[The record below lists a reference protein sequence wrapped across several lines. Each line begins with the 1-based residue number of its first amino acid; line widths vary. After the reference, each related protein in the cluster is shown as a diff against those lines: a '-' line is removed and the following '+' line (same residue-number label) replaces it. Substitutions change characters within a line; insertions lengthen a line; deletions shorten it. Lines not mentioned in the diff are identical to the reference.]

1 MNGDSACV
9 SLWIVSPIEVP
20 LHIHQKLFQ
29 IVVVRTISAALQG
42 IDATP
47 VYCETVTTQGIRT
60 IMIGLPDT
68 AVKESRDRIESA
80 LREAGMRF
88 PRRAVTINLAPAD
101 VRKEGS
107 LYDVPIAVAV
117 MAADGKIPTDK
128 LEQYMM
134 VGELSLDGAVK
145 PVKGCLPFAILARQM
160 HLKGIIVP
168 RENACE
174 AAVVN
179 NLDVLCADTLKD
191 VMDFMAGESEM
202 ERKEMNTR
210 EMFEKAERTY
220 PHDFKDVKGQEMV
233 KRAFAIAAAGGH
245 NMIMVGPPGAG
256 KSMMAKCLPS
266 ILPPLSLSE
275 ALETTKI
282 HSVAGLRA
290 ETGLVTQRPF
300 RSPHHTISSVAL
312 IGGGTNPMPGEVS
325 LAHNGVL
332 YLDELP
338 EFSKSVLEVLRQPL
352 EDRQITIARAKNTVT
367 YPASLMLV
375 ASMNPCPCGYYN
387 HPTHPCICS
396 ETQVRKYLGRVSGPL
411 LDRIDLQIEIL
422 PLSFEEVSRTGVA
435 ESSASIRE
443 RVIKAR
449 QIQEERF
456 REEPGIHCN
465 AQMTPALLRQYCQLD
480 EKALNMIQRAMTRL
494 DLSARAYDRILKV
507 ARTIADYDGEPNIT
521 STHIAE
527 AISYRNLDR
536 SSWGQG

>member
-1 MNGDSACV
+1 M
-9 SLWIVSPIEVP
+9 
-20 LHIHQKLFQ
+20 
-29 IVVVRTISAALQG
+29 VVKTISAALLG
-42 IDATP
+42 INATP
-47 VYCETVTTQGIRT
+47 VYCETVATQGIRT
-60 IMIGLPDT
+60 IMIGLPDA

-80 LREAGMRF
+80 LREAGHRF
-88 PRRAVTINLAPAD
+88 PRRSVTINLAPAD
-101 VRKEGS
+101 VKKEGA
-107 LYDVPIAVAV
+107 LYDVPIAMAV
-117 MAADGKIPTDK
+117 LAADEKIPADK
-128 LEQYMM
+128 LGQYMM

-145 PVKGCLPFAILARQM
+145 PVKGCLPFAILAREMQ
-160 HLKGIIVP
+160 LKGIIVP

-179 NLDVLCADTLKD
+179 NLDVLMADHLKD
-191 VMDFMAGESEM
+191 VIAFMAGEGDL

-210 EMFEKAERTY
+210 ELFQQAERTFSS
-220 PHDFKDVKGQEMV
+220 DFADVKGQESV

-245 NMIMVGPPGAG
+245 NLIMVGPPGAG

-266 ILPPLSLSE
+266 ILPSLSLGE

-312 IGGGTNPMPGEVS
+312 IGGGTNPLPGEVS

-338 EFSKSVLEVLRQPL
+338 EFSRNVLEVLRQPL

-367 YPASLMLV
+367 YPASLMMV

-387 HPTHPCICS
+387 HPTHPCTCS
-396 ETQVRKYLGRVSGPL
+396 ETQVRKYLGRISGPL
-411 LDRIDLQIEIL
+411 LDRIDLQIEIV
-422 PLSFEEVSRTGVA
+422 PLTFEEMSRTTVA
-435 ESSASIRE
+435 ESSAQIRE
-443 RVIKAR
+443 RVVRAR
-449 QIQEERF
+449 QIQVERF
-456 REEPGIHCN
+456 AAYNASQSNATKVHCN
-465 AQMTPALLRQYCQLD
+465 AQMTPALMREYCQLD
-480 EKALNMIQRAMTRL
+480 EASRQRLEKAMTKL
-494 DLSARAYDRILKV
+494 DLSARAYDRILRV
-507 ARTIADYDGEPNIT
+507 ARTIADYEGEPNIT
-521 STHIAE
+521 SRHIAE

>member
-1 MNGDSACV
+1 
-9 SLWIVSPIEVP
+9 
-20 LHIHQKLFQ
+20 
-29 IVVVRTISAALQG
+29 VVVRTISAAIQG

-60 IMIGLPDT
+60 IMIGLPDA

-80 LREAGMRF
+80 LRETGMRF

-128 LEQYMM
+128 LEHYMM

-191 VMDFMAGESEM
+191 VMGFLAGESEM
-202 ERKEMNTR
+202 ELKVMNTR
-210 EMFEKAERTY
+210 EMFEQAERTY
-220 PHDFKDVKGQEMV
+220 PNDFKDVKGQEMV

-367 YPASLMLV
+367 YPSSLMLV

-387 HPTHPCICS
+387 HPTHPCICT

-422 PLSFEEVSRTGVA
+422 PLSFEEVSRAGVA

-456 REEPGIHCN
+456 KEVPGVHCN
-465 AQMTPALLRQYCQLD
+465 AQMTPALLREYCKLD
-480 EKALNMIQRAMTRL
+480 DKALAMIKKAMTKL

-507 ARTIADYDGEPNIT
+507 ARTIADYNGDPEIN
-521 STHIAE
+521 SVHIAE
-527 AISYRNLDR
+527 SISYRNLDR

>member
-1 MNGDSACV
+1 M
-9 SLWIVSPIEVP
+9 
-20 LHIHQKLFQ
+20 
-29 IVVVRTISAALQG
+29 VVRAISAALLG

-47 VYCETVTTQGIRT
+47 VYCEIAITTGIRT
-60 IMIGLPDT
+60 ILIGLPDT

-80 LREAGMRF
+80 LRETGLKF

-117 MAADGKIPTDK
+117 LAADGKIPADK
-128 LEQYMM
+128 LGQYMM

-179 NLDVLCADTLKD
+179 NLEVLCADHIKD
-191 VMDFMAGESEM
+191 VLGFMAGEVEM
-202 ERKEMNTR
+202 ERMEMNTR
-210 EMFEKAERTY
+210 EMFQQAERTFTS
-220 PHDFKDVKGQEMV
+220 DFADVKGQEMV

-245 NMIMVGPPGAG
+245 NLIMVGPPGAG

-290 ETGLVTQRPF
+290 KTGLVTQRPF

-312 IGGGTNPMPGEVS
+312 IGGGMNPMPGEVS

-338 EFSKSVLEVLRQPL
+338 EFSKSVLEVMRQPL

-367 YPASLMLV
+367 YPSSLMLV

-387 HPTHPCICS
+387 HPTHPCVCT
-396 ETQVRKYLGRVSGPL
+396 ETQVRKYLGKVSGPL

-422 PLSFEEVSRTGVA
+422 PLSFEEVSRTQVS
-435 ESSASIRE
+435 EPSSVIRE
-443 RVIKAR
+443 RVLKAR
-449 QIQEERF
+449 QIQEKRF
-456 REEPGIHCN
+456 ENYPGVHCN
-465 AQMTPALLRQYCQLD
+465 AQMTPALMREHCQLD
-480 EKALNMIQRAMTRL
+480 DKALALIKKAMTKL
-494 DLSARAYDRILKV
+494 DLSARAYDRILRV
-507 ARTIADYDGEPNIT
+507 SRTIADYEGQPNIT

-527 AISYRNLDR
+527 AIGYRNLDR
-536 SSWGQG
+536 GSWGQG

>member
-1 MNGDSACV
+1 M
-9 SLWIVSPIEVP
+9 
-20 LHIHQKLFQ
+20 
-29 IVVVRTISAALQG
+29 VVRTISAALQG
-42 IDATP
+42 INATP
-47 VYCETVTTQGIRT
+47 VYCETVATQGIRT

-80 LREAGMRF
+80 LRETGLRF

-101 VRKEGS
+101 VRKEGA

-117 MAADGKIPTDK
+117 MAADEKIPTDK

-145 PVKGCLPFAILARQM
+145 PVKGCLPFAILAREM

-179 NLDVLCADTLKD
+179 NLEVLVADKLKD
-191 VMDFMAGESEM
+191 VIDFLTGESEM

-210 EMFEKAERTY
+210 EMFQKAERSFSS
-220 PHDFKDVKGQEMV
+220 DFADVKGQEMV

-245 NMIMVGPPGAG
+245 NLIMVGPPGAG

-266 ILPPLSLSE
+266 ILPPLSLGE

-282 HSVAGLRA
+282 HSVAGMRA

-312 IGGGTNPMPGEVS
+312 IGGGANPMPGEVS

-338 EFSKSVLEVLRQPL
+338 EFSKSVLEVMRQPL

-387 HPTHPCICS
+387 HPTHPCVCT
-396 ETQVRKYLGRVSGPL
+396 ETQVRKYLGKISGPL
-411 LDRIDLQIEIL
+411 LDRIDLHIEIL
-422 PLSFEEVSRTGVA
+422 PLSFDEMSCTTVA
-435 ESSASIRE
+435 ESSEKIRE

-449 QIQEERF
+449 QIQIERF
-456 REEPGIHCN
+456 KDEPAVHCN
-465 AQMTPALLRQYCQLD
+465 AQMTPALMRKYCVLD
-480 EKALNMIQRAMTRL
+480 EKGLSFIQNAMGKL
-494 DLSARAYDRILKV
+494 DLSARAYDRILRV
-507 ARTIADYDGEPNIT
+507 ARTIADFDGKEYIL
-521 STHIAE
+521 STHVAE
-527 AISYRNLDR
+527 AIGYRNLDR
-536 SSWGQG
+536 STWGQG

>member
-1 MNGDSACV
+1 M
-9 SLWIVSPIEVP
+9 
-20 LHIHQKLFQ
+20 
-29 IVVVRTISAALQG
+29 VVRTISAALLG

-47 VYCETVTTQGIRT
+47 VYCETVVNPGIRT

-80 LREAGMRF
+80 LREAGSQF

-117 MAADGKIPTDK
+117 LAADGKIPTDK
-128 LEQYMM
+128 LEHYMM

-179 NLDVLCADTLKD
+179 NLDVLCADHIKD
-191 VMDFMAGESEM
+191 VLGFMAGESEM
-202 ERKEMNTR
+202 ERKEMDTR
-210 EMFEKAERTY
+210 QMFQQAERVFSS
-220 PHDFKDVKGQEMV
+220 DFADVKGQENV

-245 NMIMVGPPGAG
+245 NLIMVGPPGAG

-275 ALETTKI
+275 ALETTKL

-338 EFSKSVLEVLRQPL
+338 EFSKTVLEVMRQPL

-367 YPASLMLV
+367 YPSSLMLV

-387 HPTHPCICS
+387 HPSHPCICT
-396 ETQVRKYLGRVSGPL
+396 ETQVRKYLGKVSGPL

-422 PLSFEEVSRTGVA
+422 PLSFEEVSRTHTS
-435 ESSASIRE
+435 EPSSVIRE
-443 RVIKAR
+443 RVITAR
-449 QIQEERF
+449 QIQEERYKDH
-456 REEPGIHCN
+456 PLIHCN
-465 AQMTPALLRQYCQLD
+465 AMMTPALMREHCQLD
-480 EKALNMIQRAMTRL
+480 DKALALIQKAMTKL
-494 DLSARAYDRILKV
+494 DLSARAYDRILRV
-507 ARTIADYDGEPNIT
+507 SRTIADYEGSGNIT